1 MLTRYDWFVDNEK
14 VDNKTGDWY
23 FGVVVLNNP
32 DHPSVLS
39 GSCEGLKKSDLSKNF
54 GFKSYDLRIFTG
66 GKPIAESVS
75 CYFILLLLFSSIL
88 LSSGCYYF
96 NSSSEEWDGRG
107 VSVSFCFSLP
117 SSPV

>member
-1 MLTRYDWFVDNEK
+1 MDNEK

-23 FGVVVLNNP
+23 FGVVVLNKP
-32 DHPSVLS
+32 DHPSVLN
-39 GSCEGLKKSDLSKNF
+39 GTCEGLKKSDFSKNF

-66 GKPIAESVS
+66 GELIAESVS
-75 CYFILLLLFSSIL
+75 CYFILLLLLSSL
-88 LSSGCYYF
+88 LLSGCYYF